1 MLTIRNAALA
11 VLGSALLQ
19 TMFGAML
26 AETLMG
32 GDARRSLQTAE
43 PVACTKPMCT
53 DGAKTYA
60 EAGAVCSAAGAQLCT
75 GRSVPVAFRGQ
86 CRDEGNDCCA
96 NEPGGEPASCSP
108 GFSPSAQPTS
118 WDDCNYEC
126 VPDFSCTAGSVW
138 VAEESTC
145 PGTTEGTIE
154 PSTADVDVCQDN
166 GNDCCANENS
176 GEPASCADGFSP
188 SAQPTSY
195 DDCPNYECVPD
206 ATCVEPT
213 EQRDV
218 LCCMLGAYDERG
230 SFNASLAADGWNCPD
245 EDIRDERPPAWLG
258 AFLVAVHVV
267 PCALIMSLVVCCSFY
282 YRNKS
287 NNTAPWNGQ
296 PVQSFEQA
304 ATAQAAQMQ
313 TVQLQ
318 CPEGMVRNPKEKDNA
333 PGKEAHFCFTSSCDV
348 SRHPAVSSK
357 RSSTAR
363 R

>member
-26 AETLMG
+26 SETLMG
-32 GDARRSLQTAE
+32 GDARRSLQTTE
-43 PVACTKPMCT
+43 VACTKPMCT
-53 DGAKTYA
+53 GGAKTYA

-96 NEPGGEPASCSP
+96 NDNQGEPASCSP
-108 GFSPSAQPTS
+108 GFSPSDQPTS
-118 WDDCNYEC
+118 YDDCPNYEC

-154 PSTADVDVCQDN
+154 PSTADIDVCQDN
-166 GNDCCANENS
+166 GNDCCANEPG
-176 GEPASCADGFSP
+176 GEPASCADGYSP
-188 SAQPTSY
+188 SAQPTSW

-230 SFNASLAADGWNCPD
+230 SFNASLADDGWNCPD
-245 EDIRDERPPAWLG
+245 EDIRDDRAPAWLG
-258 AFLVAVHVV
+258 ALMIAVHVV
-267 PCALIMSLVVCCSFY
+267 PCAIIFSLITCCSFY

-296 PVQSFEQA
+296 PVQSFAQA
-304 ATAQAAQMQ
+304 ATAQVAQMQ

-318 CPEGMVRNPKEKDNA
+318 CPEGMVRNPKEKENA
-333 PGKEAHFCFTSSCDV
+333 PE
-348 SRHPAVSSK
+348 K
-357 RSSTAR
+357 RTFASQACVV
-363 R
+363 